1 MFPIS
6 LMLPSAFFAA
16 LSLTISADALQI
28 QSLNPTTLGSKAAS
42 GRTRIS
48 TALRSSF
55 TTARPIRRRTP
66 TGQPTL
72 APLRPQQLNIFG
84 DKCIDV
90 KDGVNADGTKLQ
102 IWDCTEGDTNQQFVV
117 LSNAGGLI
125 QWVDE
130 QVHRP
135 DERRHDRQYAIANLD
150 LRYRQ
155 HEPGRLPAIEPEW
168 APAQDV
174 QSVTIAAQVSLN
186 NVAGPFC
193 IVGTSN
199 TDGASVV
206 IARCANS
213 AFLGQFPNGNAT
225 WAAPLAL
232 TIGTITTFGESK
244 CLDVKD
250 GSTAN
255 GNRLQLWDCTE
266 GDTNQQF
273 TVGNSGSQ
281 IKWPGRASLRGA
293 QIQIWDCDAA
303 DKDTNQQWFFQ

>member
-1 MFPIS
+1 MF
-6 LMLPSAFFAA
+6 SAALFAA
-16 LSLTISADALQI
+16 LSLTLSASALQI
-28 QSLNPTTLGSKAAS
+28 QSLNPTFKNAGIQGCISADQDINGSPLVIHNCANDPPPDVDWAANF
-42 GRTRIS
+42 GN
-48 TALRSSF
+48 SS
-55 TTARPIRRRTP
+55 
-66 TGQPTL
+66 
-72 APLRPQQLNIFG
+72 PQQLKIFG

-102 IWDCTEGDTNQQFVV
+102 IWDCTEGNTNQQFVV
-117 LSNAGGLI
+117 VSNAGGLI
-125 QWVDE
+125 QWVGTNKC
-130 QVHRP
+130 
-135 DERRHDRQYAIANLD
+135 ID
-150 LRYRQ
+150 LTNGAMADNTQ
-155 HEPGRLPAIEPEW
+155 LQIWTCGIGNTNQEW

-174 QSVTIAAQVSLN
+174 QSVTITAQISLN
-186 NVAGPFC
+186 NVA
-193 IVGTSN
+193 IVGASN

-232 TIGTITTFGESK
+232 TTGTITTFGGSK

-281 IKWPGRASLRGA
+281 IKWAGTGKCVDLLNGSGA
-293 QIQIWDCDAA
+293 DGNPIQIWDCDTAN
-303 DKDTNQQWFFQ
+303 KDTNQQWFFQ